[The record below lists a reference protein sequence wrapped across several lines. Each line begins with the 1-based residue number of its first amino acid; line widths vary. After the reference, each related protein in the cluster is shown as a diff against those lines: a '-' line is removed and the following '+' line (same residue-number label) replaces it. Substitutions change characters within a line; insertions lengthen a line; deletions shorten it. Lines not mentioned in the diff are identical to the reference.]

1 MQNWRPVKYLV
12 VLAAALA
19 LALVV
24 PAAVAQDP
32 APVPADSEV
41 ELTTADCR
49 VNVEVLI
56 VAISDW
62 MRFARALAADPS
74 PCAEYWVSV
83 PPGAIRTNLRAATV
97 FAAIRNLSPH
107 IHPVAEMTLGEDTG
121 WAFWVESQG
130 KTWFE
135 AGVEFRR
142 RMELAGLD
150 PQRGETWLI
159 NEFDRSTRRDV
170 NFRDDAE
177 KANDIDRAYPRAA
190 MRELVRGLYFG
201 DGTMPV
207 APGAAEIGIH
217 STHQNL
223 PDVPAYKEEMKA
235 WLEDGAFWADMDGRV
250 RWLLKEVYADTR
262 RHSVPGSLL
271 SERRH
276 HLRDYQQ
283 HVFNLARAGRREAP
297 EAYAFL
303 EKTHTP
309 LLNGGWEALGG
320 DAFEFTTG
328 HGNTEISP
336 VQMLHFVSEQVLA
349 ASKVNHADRKS
360 GRPARIA
367 FDWQT
372 IDRAPLLPPG
382 EFEAARDA
390 ITARIASAI
399 RDSYPEG
406 EPSENAA
413 CGLPGSGENWCQA
426 EREGAFFTKDWKIFK
441 RWK

>member
-1 MQNWRPVKYLV
+1 MKYPV

-19 LALVV
+19 LALAV

-32 APVPADSEV
+32 APVPAGSEAEAV
-41 ELTTADCR
+41 TAECR

-83 PPGAIRTNLRAATV
+83 PPGAIRTNLRAAVV
-97 FAAIRNLSPH
+97 FAAIRNLSPR

-121 WAFWVESQG
+121 WAAWVESQG

-142 RMELAGLD
+142 RMQLAGLD
-150 PQRGETWLI
+150 PLRGETWLI
-159 NEFDRSTRRDV
+159 NEFDRSTRRDTNV
-170 NFRDDAE
+170 RDDAE
-177 KANDIDRAYPRAA
+177 RRNDIDHAYPRAA

-235 WLEDGAFWADMDGRV
+235 WLEDGAFWSDMDVRV

-262 RHSVPGSLL
+262 FHSVPDSSV

-283 HVFNLARAGRREAP
+283 HVFNLARAGRPNAP

-303 EKTHTP
+303 ERTYTP

-328 HGNTEISP
+328 HGNTEVSP
-336 VQMLHFVSEQVLA
+336 EQMMHFVSEQVLA
-349 ASKVNHADRKS
+349 ASKVKRADRKS
-360 GRPARIA
+360 DHSARIA

-372 IDRAPLLPPG
+372 IDRPPLLPPG
-382 EFEAARDA
+382 EFDAARDA

-399 RDSYPEG
+399 RHSYPEG
-406 EPSENAA
+406 KPAMNAA
-413 CGLPGSGENWCQA
+413 CGPPGSGEDWCQA
-426 EREGAFFTKDWKIFK
+426 QRDGAVFTDAWKIFK